1 MFTFFFR
8 CGDCGYNVHE
18 RCRDKAPKTCTRFKP
33 DFPRDSTTNNFDQIS
48 GGHQVDEKF
57 RKISNRN
64 PKDGH
69 ESEWPAR
76 NLDENS
82 QIIYQGYLFKQ
93 ANFKIKG
100 RNNKT
105 KIREFEFFMNLFSRI
120 FYFHFNFST
129 FFYLLHTEFQFH
141 EFFLLLLHNQLGWK
155 QRWFVLDS
163 TKHELRYYDTREDFQ
178 CKGQIDLVEVT
189 RITEGNNTTPGAP
202 KKTEDKCF
210 FELQTRK
217 RDYCFCAETRQAAH
231 EWVSK
236 IQMCLQ

>member
-1 MFTFFFR
+1 
-8 CGDCGYNVHE
+8 
-18 RCRDKAPKTCTRFKP
+18 
-33 DFPRDSTTNNFDQIS
+33 
-48 GGHQVDEKF
+48 
-57 RKISNRN
+57 
-64 PKDGH
+64 
-69 ESEWPAR
+69 
-76 NLDENS
+76 
-82 QIIYQGYLFKQ
+82 
-93 ANFKIKG
+93 
-100 RNNKT
+100 
-105 KIREFEFFMNLFSRI
+105 MN
-120 FYFHFNFST
+120 FNFT
-129 FFYLLHTEFQFH
+129 NFLFTEFQFH
-141 EFFLLLLHNQLGWK
+141 EFFFPFIIGWK

>member
-1 MFTFFFR
+1 MPYCTCRYSDSGGSPGPRHISTALVIHWFSLEFKCKQFHQIESMFWPIHNLS
-8 CGDCGYNVHE
+8 GIYLN
-18 RCRDKAPKTCTRFKP
+18 
-33 DFPRDSTTNNFDQIS
+33 NYYNFDQIS
-48 GGHQVDEKF
+48 GGHQDDCV
-57 RKISNRN
+57 RKISSKN
-64 PKDGH
+64 PKDGNH
-69 ESEWPAR
+69 EEWPAR

-93 ANFKIKG
+93 ANFKIK
-100 RNNKT
+100 
-105 KIREFEFFMNLFSRI
+105 
-120 FYFHFNFST
+120 
-129 FFYLLHTEFQFH
+129 
-141 EFFLLLLHNQLGWK
+141 GWK